1 MLSVEQRQELADAL
15 EAEVE
20 KTKAAIS
27 AFEEMTRPVSP
38 ENAIGRV
45 SRMDAIQNKSV
56 AEAAL
61 RQARSKLDALE
72 TMGKRMDDPELGICV
87 KCKQPIPLR
96 RLILMPQSPYC
107 VNCAS

>member
-1 MLSVEQRQELADAL
+1 MLSAEQRQELADAL
-15 EAEVE
+15 EAEMT
-20 KTKAAIS
+20 KTKAAIH
-27 AFEEMTRPVSP
+27 AFEEMTQPVSP

-61 RQARSKLDALE
+61 RQARAKLNALE
-72 TMGKRMDDPELGICV
+72 AMEKRMHDPELGICV
-87 KCKQPIPLR
+87 KCKQAIPLR
-96 RLILMPQSPYC
+96 RVILMPQSPYC

>member
-1 MLSVEQRQELADAL
+1 MLSPPHRQELAEAL
-15 EAEVE
+15 LTELE
-20 KTKAAIS
+20 KTRNAIHVY
-27 AFEEMTRPVSP
+27 EEMTQPVSP

-61 RQARSKLDALE
+61 RQARSKLNALE
-72 TMGKRMDDPELGICV
+72 AMAKRLDDPELGICPR
-87 KCKQPIPLR
+87 CKQPIPVR
-96 RLILMPQSPYC
+96 RVILMPQSPYC

>member
-1 MLSVEQRQELADAL
+1 MLSPGQRQELAEAL
-15 EAEVE
+15 VAELD
-20 KTKAAIS
+20 KPRSAIT
-27 AFEEMTRPVSP
+27 AYEEMTAPVSP

-72 TMGKRMDDPELGICV
+72 TMEKRLDDPELGICV
-87 KCKQPIPLR
+87 KCKQPIPLKR
-96 RLILMPQSPYC
+96 VILMPQSPYC
-107 VNCAS
+107 VHCAS

>member
-1 MLSVEQRQELADAL
+1 MLSPGQRQELAEAL
-15 EAEVE
+15 VAELD
-20 KTKAAIS
+20 KTRSAIT
-27 AFEEMTRPVSP
+27 AYEEMTAPVSP

-72 TMGKRMDDPELGICV
+72 TMEKRLDDPELGICV
-87 KCKQPIPLR
+87 KCKQPIPLKR
-96 RLILMPQSPYC
+96 VILMPQSPYC
-107 VNCAS
+107 VHCAS